1 MNPGSKMPLLRTGSE
16 AASGPPDS
24 AEDGSLASSQA
35 PTAAGNY
42 LTVPSIAVCLGL
54 VNINQCCI
62 EVSFVAVKP
71 KSMVHH
77 IAITKARVNLGQVVR
92 RAHLNNEYFILEKD
106 GIPVAGI
113 LGIAEL
119 EDYLELQNPALK
131 AQIRK
136 GYQGY
141 RQGKVRSAPAFLKE
155 LQKPRLK

>member
-1 MNPGSKMPLLRTGSE
+1 M
-16 AASGPPDS
+16 
-24 AEDGSLASSQA
+24 
-35 PTAAGNY
+35 
-42 LTVPSIAVCLGL
+42 
-54 VNINQCCI
+54 
-62 EVSFVAVKP
+62 AVKL

-106 GIPVAGI
+106 GIPIAGI

-131 AQIRK
+131 EQIRK